1 MTLGFGEDTLQAVS
15 TIDGSFRDLGVS
27 IGAPASSGGAP
38 PPPPSSIVSDNFN
51 GASLNTGLWTAVNPR
66 GDAAF
71 SQNGSQLVISVP
83 AGLEHDAWTGGITIP
98 RVMQA
103 APNTDFEVEARFD
116 APMTG
121 GYQIQGVLVQQD
133 ATNFL
138 RFDFVRDPTNSRFF
152 AASFVNDVPTV
163 RADVTLAQAAPFY
176 VRVKR
181 VGNQWT
187 GSYSANGTT
196 WTQGVT
202 FPHALTVTSVG
213 PFAGNAG
220 SPAPAFSGL
229 VNYFFNTA
237 SPVVPAKVIAGPSA
251 TAEVEETPREF
262 SLSANYPNPFN
273 PSTVIRYALPHAS
286 VVTLEVY
293 AVTGERVRV
302 LVQEAQEAGV
312 YNVNFDAQGL
322 ASGMYFYR
330 IRTGD
335 FVATKKML
343 LMR

>member
-1 MTLGFGEDTLQAVS
+1 
-15 TIDGSFRDLGVS
+15 
-27 IGAPASSGGAP
+27 
-38 PPPPSSIVSDNFN
+38 
-51 GASLNTGLWTAVNPR
+51 
-66 GDAAF
+66 
-71 SQNGSQLVISVP
+71 LVIGVP
-83 AGLEHDAWTGGITIP
+83 SGLVHDAWTGGITVP
-98 RVMQA
+98 RVMQT

-116 APMTG
+116 AAMTA
-121 GYQIQGVLVQQD
+121 GYQIQGILVQQD

-138 RFDFVRDPTNSRFF
+138 RFDIVRDPAATRYF

-163 RADVTLAQAAPFY
+163 QADVILAQSAPFY
-176 VRVKR
+176 LRVKR
-181 VGNQWT
+181 TGNQWT

-202 FPHALTVTSVG
+202 FSQAMTVASIG
-213 PFAGNAG
+213 PFVGNAG
-220 SPAPAFSGL
+220 SPAPAFTGL

-237 SPVVPAKVIAGPSA
+237 SPALPAKVVTNGMVE
-251 TAEVEETPREF
+251 AEAVETPRDF

-273 PSTVIRYALPHAS
+273 PSTVIRYTLPHAAL
-286 VVTLEVY
+286 VTLEVY

-302 LVQEAQEAGV
+302 LVQEIQPAGAYAV
-312 YNVNFDAQGL
+312 TFDAQGL

-330 IRTGD
+330 LRTGD